1 MISHCCA
8 SCGKPLER
16 TARVYA
22 RALGMWVARCPRCG
36 QAARWNPRGAREP
49 FRVWART
56 RALNLR
62 LGVATSAGQAAGIAS
77 IAIGAQFVDQYRTLT
92 NFMDAPAQLRNEFVF
107 MYLGLGGAAALAAA
121 VSAVFF
127 APRRSMP
134 VRVFLA
140 WTLGALPV
148 ILLFTLLPLATAAE
162 IRADVAEAFAEPG
175 MYARSFE
182 LCALVP
188 LLSLLLTYPIAA
200 IWRLIEREVLRRYR
214 LGVRSILAPSQATN
228 A

>member
-1 MISHCCA
+1 
-8 SCGKPLER
+8 
-16 TARVYA
+16 
-22 RALGMWVARCPRCG
+22 MWVARCPRCG
-36 QAARWNPRGAREP
+36 HAARWNPRGAREP

-77 IAIGAQFVDQYRTLT
+77 IAIGAQFVDQHRTLIH
-92 NFMDAPAQLRNEFVF
+92 FADAPIQDRNEFVF

-121 VSAVFF
+121 ISAVFF
-127 APRRSMP
+127 APHRSMP

-148 ILLFTLLPLATAAE
+148 VLLLTLLPLSAAAKV
-162 IRADVAEAFAEPG
+162 RGDVAKAFAEPG
-175 MYARSFE
+175 MYARSLQ

-188 LLSLLLTYPIAA
+188 LFSLFLAYPIAA
-200 IWRLIEREVLRRYR
+200 IWRPIERVVLRRHR
-214 LGVRSILAPSQATN
+214 LGVRSNLAPSQATP